1 MSLQRVS
8 KVIEAIKQFMAVL
21 NLLLLSIYS
30 KVNSA
35 SLKGKKVCVCEHY
48 CKFYVFSYLYK
59 LQYNFT
65 LKSTNMVH

>member
-30 KVNSA
+30 NVNSA
-35 SLKGKKVCVCEHY
+35 SLKGKKVCVCVCVNITASFMYFHIY
-48 CKFYVFSYLYK
+48 TNC
-59 LQYNFT
+59 
-65 LKSTNMVH
+65 STISL